1 MAAPQPQEQE
11 LVPADQQNF
20 QENVINLQ
28 YRTMLLQRQ
37 EQEVQQQRN
46 HLYHEVENSCEMEQQ
61 LCLAHMQ
68 RFLHLQQL
76 RRELQPVNRN
86 HSSL

>member
-37 EQEVQQQRN
+37 GQEVQQQRN
-46 HLYHEVENSCEMEQQ
+46 HLYHEVENS
-61 LCLAHMQ
+61 
-68 RFLHLQQL
+68 
-76 RRELQPVNRN
+76 
-86 HSSL
+86 